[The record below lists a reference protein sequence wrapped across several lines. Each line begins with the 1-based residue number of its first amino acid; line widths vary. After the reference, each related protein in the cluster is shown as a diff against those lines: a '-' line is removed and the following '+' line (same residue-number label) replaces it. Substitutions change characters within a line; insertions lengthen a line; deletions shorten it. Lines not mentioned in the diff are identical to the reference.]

1 MSRFFRGERMDAI
14 NVINQ
19 NRIISDVLCRCTV
32 NLISVYIGDADCY
45 TEPTVVIKCYTTD
58 LAFATTEHDEI
69 VLEDDEFDLELT
81 YEDGE
86 FSIGLNSKKIGE
98 LGYIEWVI

>member
-1 MSRFFRGERMDAI
+1 MDAI

-19 NRIISDVLCRCTV
+19 NSIISDVLGRGTV
-32 NLISVYIGDADCY
+32 NLISVYIGDADRY
-45 TEPTVVIKCYTTD
+45 VEPTVVIRCYTTD

-81 YEDGE
+81 CEDGE
-86 FSIGLNSKKIGE
+86 FSIGLKSQKIGE

>member
-1 MSRFFRGERMDAI
+1 MDAI

-69 VLEDDEFDLELT
+69 VLENEEFELLIT

-86 FSIGLNSKKIGE
+86 FSILLKSHNLGE

>member
-1 MSRFFRGERMDAI
+1 MSHNFRGERMDAI

-69 VLEDDEFDLELT
+69 VLENEEFELLIT

-86 FSIGLNSKKIGE
+86 FSILLKSHNLGE

>member
-1 MSRFFRGERMDAI
+1 MDAI

-19 NRIISDVLCRCTV
+19 NKILTDVLYRGNV
-32 NLISVYIGDADCY
+32 NLIDIFIGDALVYDN
-45 TEPTVVIKCYTTD
+45 PTVAVRCYTTD
-58 LAFATTEHDEI
+58 LAFATSEIDEI
-69 VLEDDEFDLELT
+69 VLEDEEFELLIT

-86 FSIGLNSKKIGE
+86 FSILLKSHNFGE

>member
-1 MSRFFRGERMDAI
+1 MDAI

-69 VLEDDEFDLELT
+69 VLENEEFELLIT

-86 FSIGLNSKKIGE
+86 FSILLKTHNLGE

>member
-1 MSRFFRGERMDAI
+1 MDAI

-19 NRIISDVLCRCTV
+19 NKILVDVLYRGNV
-32 NLISVYIGDADCY
+32 NLIDIVIGDALVYDN
-45 TEPTVVIKCYTTD
+45 PTVAVRCYTTD
-58 LAFATTEHDEI
+58 LAFATSEIDEI
-69 VLEDDEFDLELT
+69 VLEDEEFELLIT

-86 FSIGLNSKKIGE
+86 FSILLKSHNFGE

>member
-1 MSRFFRGERMDAI
+1 MDAI

-58 LAFATTEHDEI
+58 LAFATTEIDEI
-69 VLEDDEFDLELT
+69 VLENEEFELLIT

-86 FSIGLNSKKIGE
+86 FSILLKSHNLGE

>member
-1 MSRFFRGERMDAI
+1 MQTAIPSRPL
-14 NVINQ
+14 
-19 NRIISDVLCRCTV
+19 S
-32 NLISVYIGDADCY
+32 SS
-45 TEPTVVIKCYTTD
+45 
-58 LAFATTEHDEI
+58 ATTEHDEI

>member
-1 MSRFFRGERMDAI
+1 MDAI

-58 LAFATTEHDEI
+58 LAFATSEIDEI
-69 VLEDDEFDLELT
+69 VLEDEEFELLIT

-86 FSIGLNSKKIGE
+86 FSILLKTHNLGE

>member
-1 MSRFFRGERMDAI
+1 MDAI

-19 NRIISDVLCRCTV
+19 NKILVDVLYRGNV
-32 NLISVYIGDADCY
+32 NLIDIVIGDALVYDN
-45 TEPTVVIKCYTTD
+45 PTVAVRCYTTD
-58 LAFATTEHDEI
+58 LAFATSEIDEI
-69 VLEDDEFDLELT
+69 VLEDEEFELLIT

-86 FSIGLNSKKIGE
+86 FSILLKSYNLGE

>member
-1 MSRFFRGERMDAI
+1 MDAI

-19 NRIISDVLCRCTV
+19 NKILTDVLYRGTV
-32 NLISVYIGDADCY
+32 NLIGITIGDALVYDN
-45 TEPTVVIKCYTTD
+45 PTVLVRCYTTD

-86 FSIGLNSKKIGE
+86 FSIGLKSQKIGE

>member
-1 MSRFFRGERMDAI
+1 MDAI

-19 NRIISDVLCRCTV
+19 NKILVDVLYRGTV
-32 NLISVYIGDADCY
+32 NLIDIVIGDAMVYDN
-45 TEPTVVIKCYTTD
+45 PTVVVKCYTTD

-69 VLEDDEFDLELT
+69 VLENEEFELLIT

-86 FSIGLNSKKIGE
+86 FSILLKSHNLGE

>member
-1 MSRFFRGERMDAI
+1 MDAI

-58 LAFATTEHDEI
+58 LAFATTEIDEI
-69 VLEDDEFDLELT
+69 VLENEEFELLIT
-81 YEDGE
+81 YDDGE
-86 FSIGLNSKKIGE
+86 FSILLKSHNLGE

>member
-1 MSRFFRGERMDAI
+1 MDAI

-19 NRIISDVLCRCTV
+19 NKILVDVLYRGTV
-32 NLISVYIGDADCY
+32 NLIDIVIGDAMVYDN
-45 TEPTVVIKCYTTD
+45 PTVVVKCYTTD

>member
-1 MSRFFRGERMDAI
+1 MDAI

-19 NRIISDVLCRCTV
+19 NKILVDVLYRGNV
-32 NLISVYIGDADCY
+32 NLIDIVIGDALVYDN
-45 TEPTVVIKCYTTD
+45 PTVAVRCYTTD
-58 LAFATTEHDEI
+58 LAFATSEIDEI
-69 VLEDDEFDLELT
+69 VLEDEEFELLIT

-86 FSIGLNSKKIGE
+86 FSILLKTHNLGE

>member
-1 MSRFFRGERMDAI
+1 MDAI

-19 NRIISDVLCRCTV
+19 NKILVDVLYRGTV
-32 NLISVYIGDADCY
+32 NLIDIVIGDAMVY
-45 TEPTVVIKCYTTD
+45 EYPTVVVKCYTTD

-86 FSIGLNSKKIGE
+86 FSIWLNSKKIGE

>member
-1 MSRFFRGERMDAI
+1 MDAI

-19 NRIISDVLCRCTV
+19 NKILVDVLYRGTV
-32 NLISVYIGDADCY
+32 NLIDIVIGDALVY
-45 TEPTVVIKCYTTD
+45 EYPTVVVKCYTTD